1 MKLKCEKLDESLTLE
16 EQNQL
21 LEDLMFMEALI
32 VANQEYLKSIGKFD
46 ESKTFIIKFLNNL
59 TNKELKEKFENDWSV
74 ICLSC

>member
-59 TNKELKEKFENDWSV
+59 TNKELKEKFEND
-74 ICLSC
+74 